1 MANTQDINPTVIVD
15 LILLKTNAFLVRS
28 EQMND
33 ERYNAVIADRYLKWE
48 MLWND
53 FMKYG

>member
-28 EQMND
+28 EQTNE
-33 ERYNAVIADRYLKWE
+33 ERYKAVMADRYLKCE